1 LEPVSHFFYSH
12 RLKLQFWDWGC
23 EGKPV
28 MLLVHGGLDHARSWD
43 WVARV
48 LREDFHVYALDLR
61 GHGNSAWAPG
71 ALYSVAEH
79 VLDLSGLADIV
90 RGFPVYLV
98 GHSLGAVVS
107 LVYAGIYPDRVQKV
121 VAIEGVGLLP
131 SVRFEQPPLPERI
144 RKWIEKVRGAE
155 QRMPHSYPDLAS
167 AVARM
172 KEANPFL
179 SDELARH
186 LTLHG
191 TNWNADGSI
200 IWKFD
205 NFARLGAPY
214 GMNVAEA
221 SAVLSCI
228 QCPVQLFWGRES
240 FATDPDLAPE
250 ARALRNVH
258 VVKVDRAGHWVH
270 HDQLEVFLSE
280 TQKFLGGG
288 KSTESRSRAS

>member
-1 LEPVSHFFYSH
+1 MEPVSHFFYSQ
-12 RLKLQFWDWGC
+12 RLKLQFWAWGR

-43 WVARV
+43 WVARA
-48 LREDFHVYALDLR
+48 LRDDFHVYALDLR

-90 RGFPVYLV
+90 QGFPVHII

-107 LVYAGIYPDRVQKV
+107 LVYSGIYPDRVKKV
-121 VAIEGVGLLP
+121 VAIEGVGLP
-131 SVRFEQPPLPERI
+131 PVRRWDQTPAAERI
-144 RKWIEKVRGAE
+144 RQWIDKVRGAE
-155 QRMPHSYPDLAS
+155 QRTPHSYPDLAS

-179 SDELARH
+179 SDEVARH

-191 TNWNADGSI
+191 TNWNADGSM

-214 GMNVAEA
+214 GMNVAEM
-221 SAVLSCI
+221 SAVLGCI
-228 QCPVQLFWGRES
+228 QSPVLLFWGRES
-240 FATDPDLAPE
+240 FAMDPELAPE
-250 ARALRNVH
+250 AAVLRDLRI
-258 VVKVDRAGHWVH
+258 VKVDRAGHWVH
-270 HDQLEVFLSE
+270 HDKLAEFL
-280 TQKFLGGG
+280 TAVRAFL
-288 KSTESRSRAS
+288 

>member
-12 RLKLQFWDWGC
+12 RLKLQFWDWGR

-43 WVARV
+43 WVARA
-48 LREDFHVYALDLR
+48 LRNDFHVYALDLR

-90 RGFPVYLV
+90 QGFPVHIM

-107 LVYAGIYPDRVQKV
+107 LVYSGIYPDRVKKV
-121 VAIEGVGLLP
+121 VAIEGVGLP
-131 SVRFEQPPLPERI
+131 PVRRLDQTPPAERM
-144 RKWIEKVRGAE
+144 RQWIEKVRGAE
-155 QRMPHSYPDLAS
+155 QRTPHSYPDLAS

-179 SDELARH
+179 SDEVARH

-191 TNWNADGSI
+191 TNWNADGSM

-214 GMNVAEA
+214 GMNVAEM
-221 SAVLSCI
+221 SAVLGCI
-228 QCPVQLFWGRES
+228 QCPVLLFWGRES
-240 FATDPDLAPE
+240 FAMDPELAPE
-250 ARALRNVH
+250 SAVLRDLRI
-258 VVKVDRAGHWVH
+258 VKVDRAGHWVH
-270 HDQLEVFLSE
+270 HDQLGVFLHE
-280 TQKFLGGG
+280 TRKFLEDRMNGAWAGL
-288 KSTESRSRAS
+288 S

>member
-1 LEPVSHFFYSH
+1 MEPVSHFFYSH
-12 RLKLQFWDWGC
+12 RLKLQFWDWGR

-43 WVARV
+43 WVARA

-90 RGFPVYLV
+90 QGFPVHII

-107 LVYAGIYPDRVQKV
+107 LVYSGIYPDRVKKV
-121 VAIEGVGLLP
+121 VAIEGVGLP
-131 SVRFEQPPLPERI
+131 PVRRWDQTPAAERI
-144 RKWIEKVRGAE
+144 RQWIEKVRGAE
-155 QRMPHSYPDLAS
+155 QRTPHSYPDLAS
-167 AVARM
+167 AVTRM

-179 SDELARH
+179 SDEVARH

-191 TNWNADGSI
+191 TNWNADGSM

-214 GMNVAEA
+214 GMNVAEM
-221 SAVLSCI
+221 SSVLGCI
-228 QCPVQLFWGRES
+228 QCPVLLFWGRES
-240 FATDPDLAPE
+240 FAMDPERAPE
-250 ARALRNVH
+250 AAVLRDLRI
-258 VVKVDRAGHWVH
+258 VKVDRAGHWVH
-270 HDQLEVFLSE
+270 HDQLQVFLHE
-280 TQKFLGGG
+280 TRKFL
-288 KSTESRSRAS
+288 EDRMN